1 MTDTDIYGVIP
12 EGLWSQPAIDASAI
26 EKHASK
32 LSFGPQDYSLVALKR
47 LAEAR
52 LAPALE
58 VNIGFSDAD
67 GE

>member
-1 MTDTDIYGVIP
+1 MRRANVTEPARVQATT
-12 EGLWSQPAIDASAI
+12 QPLA
-26 EKHASK
+26 
-32 LSFGPQDYSLVALKR
+32 ALKR

-67 GE
+67 GD